1 MDTDRNKDKEGERE
15 CRKGREEEWVR
26 NLDVRGLGE
35 REKVIMGDE
44 EKKMRRKGKMGRE
57 TQRTERRHKIEKM

>member
-1 MDTDRNKDKEGERE
+1 M
-15 CRKGREEEWVR
+15 R